1 MKMNNTTALK
11 MRDKGLLVLSL
22 LVAAV
27 LWFIMFSPWTAPQVN
42 FWVCMTV
49 SAIVLTSFA
58 FVFGKGNFQLSSF
71 RSGAGGTTFN
81 FQLSDFLLGIAIAAL
96 LWGVF
101 FVGDKVSQLILPFA
115 REQVNIIYNIKGNLS
130 PTLLALLLLFLIGPA
145 EEIFWRGYV
154 QRTLSKYRS
163 PFVAFLLTTA
173 CYTAVHLPSG
183 NFMLIMAALVC
194 SICWGGLYCLM
205 PQNLRAIIV
214 SHALWDAAAFVWLP
228 F

>member
-1 MKMNNTTALK
+1 MNTK
-11 MRDKGLLVLSL
+11 IHDKSQLVLSL
-22 LVAAV
+22 LVAAL
-27 LWFIMFSPWTAPQVN
+27 LWFVMFSPFTAPHVN
-42 FWVCMTV
+42 FWVCMTA
-49 SAIVLTSFA
+49 SALILTCFA
-58 FVFGKGNFQLSSF
+58 FAFGGSKSI
-71 RSGAGGTTFN
+71 GTDIPAKDTPPATFTCV
-81 FQLSDFLLGIAIAAL
+81 LGIIIAAC

-130 PTLLALLLLFLIGPA
+130 PTLLALLLLFVIGPA

-154 QRTLSKYRS
+154 QRTLTKYRS
-163 PFVAFLLTTA
+163 PFVAFLLTTV

-183 NFMLIMAALVC
+183 NFMLFMAALVC
-194 SICWGGLYCLM
+194 GIVWGGLYWLM
-205 PQNLRAIIV
+205 PNQLRAIII

>member
-1 MKMNNTTALK
+1 MDTTANLHTK
-11 MRDKGLLVLSL
+11 IRDKSLLVLSL
-22 LVAAV
+22 LVAAL
-27 LWFIMFSPWTAPQVN
+27 LWFIMFSPLTSPHIN
-42 FWVCMTV
+42 FWVCMTA
-49 SAIVLTSFA
+49 SACILTCFA
-58 FVFGKGNFQLSSF
+58 VAFSRSKLQLS
-71 RSGAGGTTFN
+71 AFN
-81 FQLSDFLLGIAIAAL
+81 LRLSTLLLGIAIAAL

-101 FVGDKVSQLILPFA
+101 YVGDKVSQLLFSFSRA
-115 REQVNIIYNIKGNLS
+115 QVNLIYNMKGGVS
-130 PTLLALLLLFLIGPA
+130 PTLLALLLLFVIGPA

-154 QRTLSKYRS
+154 QRTLTKYRS

-194 SICWGGLYCLM
+194 GIVWGGLYWLM
-205 PQNLRAIIV
+205 PHQLKAIII

>member
-1 MKMNNTTALK
+1 MPSNSIKI
-11 MRDKGLLVLSL
+11 RDKSKLVLSL
-22 LVAAV
+22 LVAAL
-27 LWFIMFSPWTAPQVN
+27 LWFIMFSPWTSPHIN
-42 FWVCMTV
+42 FWLCMTA
-49 SAIVLTSFA
+49 SAIVLTCFA
-58 FVFGKGNFQLSSF
+58 FAFGGSKSIGTDSDL
-71 RSGAGGTTFN
+71 SGAKTATV
-81 FQLSDFLLGIAIAAL
+81 LMGILIAAS

-101 FVGDKVSQLILPFA
+101 WVGDKLSQLLFSFSRA
-115 REQVNIIYNIKGNLS
+115 QVNLIYNIKGNVS
-130 PTLLALLLLFLIGPA
+130 PTLLALLLLFVIGPA

-194 SICWGGLYCLM
+194 GIVWGGLYWLM
-205 PQNLRAIIV
+205 PQNLKAIII